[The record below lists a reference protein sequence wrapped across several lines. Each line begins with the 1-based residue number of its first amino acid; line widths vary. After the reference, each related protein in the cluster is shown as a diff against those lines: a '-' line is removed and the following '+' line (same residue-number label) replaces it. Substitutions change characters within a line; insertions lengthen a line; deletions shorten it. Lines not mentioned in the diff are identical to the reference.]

1 VPLALEFNDTF
12 DLTAVGTCAL
22 ALVTLVSLILGWR
35 ALRQTKQE
43 IQLSRREVEEARRPV
58 ILPLADDREITLV
71 GRDVP
76 DKIAAR
82 PRAATQLL
90 LVPIENIGTGPA
102 LQVQATLRLRN
113 EGGEPTALGME
124 TQSNLGGL
132 RTDGRVPLRFKIQ
145 GLTGQT
151 PGFSLSLK
159 YLDVAG
165 RTGRTDAVYAP
176 SRDSYEIHAPY
187 REDVEAGAKG
197 WFGCIRGPWSRSGSA
212 SPA

>member
-1 VPLALEFNDTF
+1 
-12 DLTAVGTCAL
+12 
-22 ALVTLVSLILGWR
+22 
-35 ALRQTKQE
+35 
-43 IQLSRREVEEARRPV
+43 VEEAHRPV

-76 DKIAAR
+76 EKIAAR

-113 EGGEPTALGME
+113 EAGEPTALGME
-124 TQSNLGGL
+124 AQSNLGGL

-165 RTGRTDAVYAP
+165 RTWRTEAVYTR
-176 SRDSYEIHAPY
+176 SQDSYEIHAPY
-187 REDVEAGAKG
+187 REGIEVGVKG
-197 WFGCIRGPWSRSGSA
+197 WFGRIRGATAR
-212 SPA
+212 